1 MGMRISIVQSARH
14 IDRKPTPEQ
23 PYLLDQL
30 YFGATKDNTIVAVEG
45 EKTEEGKIPVFKD
58 VVSGKEYGANNFYC
72 LETRDI
78 YNPDEIKRLDGF
90 DIQKY
95 LKNVTFRGLF
105 SGKVYRNLKTYD
117 AFNFPEGSP
126 RMGYRASKEQVVA
139 LVKDIQKGYN
149 IELEKQQQPGK

>member
-1 MGMRISIVQSARH
+1 MEIKIVQSVKH
-14 IDRKPTPEQ
+14 IDKKPTESQ
-23 PYLLDQL
+23 PYLLDDL
-30 YFGATKDNTIVAVEG
+30 YFGVKTDCTVVAVEK
-45 EKTEEGKIPVFKD
+45 EESKEGKIPVFRD
-58 VVSGKEYGANNFYC
+58 VLSGEEYGANNFYC